1 MSANSQVLKIYFRSL
16 QLHRCLETERG
27 GVGGLTHQSVSQHP
41 ISPYMYTLRSSFQ
54 QRRIQ
59 YLLLFLVIDEN
70 EGEYN
75 TKFRDATLD
84 RFPALKS
91 VKFIIDS
98 SSFLNKFAI
107 PNNNNS
113 KQKDS
118 STVTENQEKQNNPP
132 HFHSLN
138 LHMAYI
144 LA

>member
-1 MSANSQVLKIYFRSL
+1 
-16 QLHRCLETERG
+16 
-27 GVGGLTHQSVSQHP
+27 
-41 ISPYMYTLRSSFQ
+41 MYTLRSSFQ

-98 SSFLNKFAI
+98 SSFLNKFAT
-107 PNNNNS
+107 PNNNS

>member
-1 MSANSQVLKIYFRSL
+1 
-16 QLHRCLETERG
+16 
-27 GVGGLTHQSVSQHP
+27 
-41 ISPYMYTLRSSFQ
+41 MYTLRSSFQ

-70 EGEYN
+70 DGEYN

-98 SSFLNKFAI
+98 SSFLNKFAT